1 MHPSVLLLS
10 LQKYGRKSCPS
21 SLQET
26 GGSLSEQQQTGNL
39 SEQQTGNLSE
49 QQLTGKLSEQQTG
62 NLSGQEQIVVTLRSP
77 FTFTNNNQVKVSV

>member
-1 MHPSVLLLS
+1 VHPSVLLLS

-26 GGSLSEQQQTGNL
+26 GGSLSEQQLTGN
-39 SEQQTGNLSE
+39 
-49 QQLTGKLSEQQTG
+49 LSEQQTG

>member
-1 MHPSVLLLS
+1 VHPSVLLLS

-26 GGSLSEQQQTGNL
+26 GGSLSEQQLTGNL
-39 SEQQTGNLSE
+39 SEQ
-49 QQLTGKLSEQQTG
+49 QQTG
-62 NLSGQEQIVVTLRSP
+62 NLSGQEQIVVTLRSS